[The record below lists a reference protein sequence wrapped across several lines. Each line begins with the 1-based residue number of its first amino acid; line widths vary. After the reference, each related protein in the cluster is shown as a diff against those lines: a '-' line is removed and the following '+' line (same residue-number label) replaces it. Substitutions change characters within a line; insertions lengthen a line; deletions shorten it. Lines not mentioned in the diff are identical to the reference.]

1 MDARP
6 GRLFVLVLAA
16 AMVAAAGPSRA
27 GSIGVQLGVDRSGV
41 DGDSPPNSEYTDKYG
56 LVAGLQGEIGFAHDL
71 LLSLQPS
78 FVQKRS
84 GLLTAPS
91 TRGGDPVERD
101 LGFDYVSVPLLVK
114 FAKAGGRTYVAGGV
128 SVDFLSAATLAG
140 HDVKSAYKSTGFG
153 AVLGFGVVFPM
164 GHARL
169 TTELRLVQGLSNM
182 NGGEVADATGA
193 LAPRLHSSGLQL
205 IVGTLLPIGR
215 P

>member
-16 AMVAAAGPSRA
+16 ALLAGAAPARA
-27 GSIGVQLGVDRSGV
+27 ASIGAQLGVDRSGV
-41 DGDSPPNSEYTDKYG
+41 DGDTPPNSQYVDEYG

-84 GLLTAPS
+84 GVQTAT
-91 TRGGDPVERD
+91 TRSGDPVERE
-101 LGFDYVSVPLLVK
+101 LGFDYFSVPLLVK
-114 FAKAGGRTYVAGGV
+114 FAKAGGRTYIVGGA

-140 HDVKSAYKSTGFG
+140 YDVKSAYNSTAFD
-153 AVLGFGVVFPM
+153 AVLGFGVAFPM

-169 TTELRLVQGLSNM
+169 TTELRLVQGLSNL
-182 NGGEVADATGA
+182 NSGGIADATGA
-193 LAPRLHSSGLQL
+193 LAPRLHTSGLEL
-205 IVGTLLPIGR
+205 IVGSLLPVGR
-215 P
+215 K

>member
-16 AMVAAAGPSRA
+16 ALLAGAAPARA
-27 GSIGVQLGVDRSGV
+27 ASIGAQLGVDRSGV
-41 DGDSPPNSEYTDKYG
+41 DGDTPPNSQYVDEYG

-84 GLLTAPS
+84 SVQTAT
-91 TRGGDPVERD
+91 TRSGDPIERD
-101 LGFDYVSVPLLVK
+101 LAFDYISVPLLVK
-114 FAKAGGRTYVAGGV
+114 FAKAGGRTYIVGGA

-140 HDVKSAYKSTGFG
+140 HDVKSAYNSPGFG

-164 GHARL
+164 GHARF
-169 TTELRLVQGLSNM
+169 TTELRLVQGLSNL
-182 NGGEVADATGA
+182 NSGGIADATGA
-193 LAPRLHSSGLQL
+193 LAPRLHTSGLEL
-205 IVGTLLPIGR
+205 IVGSLLPVGKK
-215 P
+215 

>member
-16 AMVAAAGPSRA
+16 ALVAVAGPAHA

-41 DGDSPPNSEYTDKYG
+41 DGDSPPNSQYIDKYG

-84 GLLTAPS
+84 SVQTAT
-91 TRGGDPVERD
+91 TRSGDPIERE
-101 LGFDYVSVPLLVK
+101 LGLDYVSVPLLVK
-114 FAKAGGRTYVAGGV
+114 FAKAGGRTYFAGGV

-140 HDVKSAYKSTGFG
+140 QDVKSSFNSTGLG
-153 AVLGFGVVFPM
+153 AVLGFGVVFPV
-164 GHARL
+164 GRTRF
-169 TTELRLVQGLSNM
+169 TTELRLAQGLSNI
-182 NGGEVADATGA
+182 NSGGIAAAAGA

-205 IVGTLLPIGR
+205 IVGSLFPMGKR
-215 P
+215 

>member
-16 AMVAAAGPSRA
+16 ALLAGAAPARA
-27 GSIGVQLGVDRSGV
+27 ASIGAQLGVDRSGV
-41 DGDSPPNSEYTDKYG
+41 AGDTPPNSQYVDEYG

-84 GLLTAPS
+84 SVQTAT
-91 TRGGDPVERD
+91 TRSGDPIERD
-101 LGFDYVSVPLLVK
+101 LAFDYISVPLLVK
-114 FAKAGGRTYVAGGV
+114 FAKAGGRTYIVGGA

-140 HDVKSAYKSTGFG
+140 YDVKSAYNSTAFD
-153 AVLGFGVVFPM
+153 AVLGFGVAFPM

-182 NGGEVADATGA
+182 NSGGIADATGA
-193 LAPRLHSSGLQL
+193 LAPRLHSSGLEL
-205 IVGTLLPIGR
+205 IVGSLLPVGR
-215 P
+215 K